1 MAENEKK
8 SPEIKKNPDKP
19 VELWQSVKT
28 PMTADMIYKAVVK
41 EYPAMFPN
49 GDEFVKFVGGDM
61 PYIES
66 QRKVTK

>member
-8 SPEIKKNPDKP
+8 SPEIKKNPDKSDK
-19 VELWQSVKT
+19 LYQTVKT
-28 PMTADMIYKAVVK
+28 PMTPDMIYQAVVK
-41 EYPAMFPN
+41 EYPSMFPD